1 MLLDIVIM
9 VIVFVTDGAVLV
21 ATTPYPSYQAC
32 LNDRPQLITKMVN
45 RSTPKITHI
54 SVVCTQLAV
63 IKEM

>member
-32 LNDRPQLITKMVN
+32 LNDRPQIIVEMVK

-54 SVVCTQLAV
+54 SVVCIQPAL
-63 IKEM
+63 IEEI